1 VNARVV
7 PLGEDATG
15 AMAAP
20 DNPRDVGWWD
30 LGTNPG
36 DWGSAVLDGHVDF
49 ANYGAAVFW
58 NLHELQPG
66 DIVQVVSVAGQTLT
80 FSVTEVATF
89 DAQDNSSIDRIYRSN
104 DHQGLNLI
112 TCAGTF
118 DPRSHSYDKRIVVF
132 TTLSP
137 N

>member
-1 VNARVV
+1 VV

-15 AMAAP
+15 AMASP

-30 LGTNPG
+30 EGTHPG
-36 DWGSAVLDGHVDF
+36 DWGSAVFDGHVDY

-58 NLHELQPG
+58 NLHLLQAG
-66 DIVQVVSVAGQTLT
+66 DTLQVVSVEGQTLT
-80 FSVTEVATF
+80 FTVTEIATF
-89 DAQDNSSIDRIYRSN
+89 DAQDDNNIDRIFRTS

-118 DPRSHSYDKRIVVF
+118 NPRTHNYDKRIVVF
-132 TTLSP
+132 ATL
-137 N
+137 NAG